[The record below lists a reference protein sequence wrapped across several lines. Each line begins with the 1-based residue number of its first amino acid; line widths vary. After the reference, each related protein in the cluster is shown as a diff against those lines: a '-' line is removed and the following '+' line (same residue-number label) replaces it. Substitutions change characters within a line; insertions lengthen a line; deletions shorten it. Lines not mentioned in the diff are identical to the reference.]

1 MKMQSNQ
8 SQVMQN
14 SNANLVKFKKKGF
27 FTKIVDEIKS
37 IFAKEPDENLISG
50 SGFMNNES
58 DFNISKINEIGIGLD
73 NKLSNNENV
82 TKNINPKLNNI
93 PEKGTDNNKNINI
106 DIDPNKSANESEI
119 VKRRAKHLV
128 TDSLNERIELEDLS
142 YYDLK
147 ILYNELIK
155 G

>member
-1 MKMQSNQ
+1 MEMQTNQ
-8 SQVMQN
+8 SQVN
-14 SNANLVKFKKKGF
+14 NANLVKFKKKGF

-50 SGFMNNES
+50 SAFMNNAS
-58 DFNISKINEIGIGLD
+58 NFNISNIDEIGAGIG
-73 NKLSNNENV
+73 NTKV

-93 PEKGTDNNKNINI
+93 PEKGIDNNKNINI
-106 DIDPNKSANESEI
+106 DINPNKSANESEI

-147 ILYNELIK
+147 ILYNELSK
-155 G
+155 GN

>member
-1 MKMQSNQ
+1 ME
-8 SQVMQN
+8 MQN
-14 SNANLVKFKKKGF
+14 NQKQVAINNNANLAKFKKKGF
-27 FTKIVDEIKS
+27 FTKIVEEIKS

-50 SGFMNNES
+50 SGFMNSED
-58 DFNISKINEIGIGLD
+58 DFKISKINQLSEKIENGIA
-73 NKLSNNENV
+73 NKKEV

-93 PEKGTDNNKNINI
+93 PEKAIDNNQNINI
-106 DIDPNKSANESEI
+106 NIDPNKSANESEI

-155 G
+155 E